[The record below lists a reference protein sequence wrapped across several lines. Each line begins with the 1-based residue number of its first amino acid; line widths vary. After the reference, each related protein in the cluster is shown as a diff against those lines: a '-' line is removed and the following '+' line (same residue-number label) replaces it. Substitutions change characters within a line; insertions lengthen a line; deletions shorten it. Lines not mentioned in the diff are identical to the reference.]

1 MGMKKRPF
9 TTSTKHTS
17 SSTSETIGDRA
28 ETRRNGPQ
36 LEADLP
42 FPYTI
47 AGLLAYLH
55 TAFYLLFEYLQKG
68 QEAGQVYLDMAL
80 GSWFSSAKED
90 EGGAEMKEMA
100 VKEEPTGVVKR
111 RRHKAEGRG
120 ESRSAPLLLAL
131 AKSGR
136 DTDGRSWE

>member
-9 TTSTKHTS
+9 ATSTKHTS

-28 ETRRNGPQ
+28 ETRRNGPR

-55 TAFYLLFEYLQKG
+55 TALYLLFEYLQKG
-68 QEAGQVYLDMAL
+68 QEVGQVYFDMAL

-90 EGGAEMKEMA
+90 EDGEMKEMA
-100 VKEEPTGVVKR
+100 VKEKPTGVVKR

-120 ESRSAPLLLAL
+120 ELQSTPLLLAL
-131 AKSGR
+131 A
-136 DTDGRSWE
+136 E

>member
-28 ETRRNGPQ
+28 ETRRNGPR
-36 LEADLP
+36 LGADLP

-47 AGLLAYLH
+47 AGLLAYLE
-55 TAFYLLFEYLQKG
+55 TALYILFQYLRKG
-68 QEAGQVYLDMAL
+68 QEAGQVYFEMAL

-100 VKEEPTGVVKR
+100 VKEKPAGVVKR

-120 ESRSAPLLLAL
+120 EHNLLPCFWLLKAR
-131 AKSGR
+131 AMN
-136 DTDGRSWE
+136 